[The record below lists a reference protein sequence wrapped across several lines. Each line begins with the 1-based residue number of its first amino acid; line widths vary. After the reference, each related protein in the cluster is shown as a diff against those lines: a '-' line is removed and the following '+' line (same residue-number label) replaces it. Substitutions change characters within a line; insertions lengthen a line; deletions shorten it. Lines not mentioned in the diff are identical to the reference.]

1 MKTPRPIPQGPKSVR
16 SSSTFASD
24 TELVARQRLQRTSVG
39 AEVRNVRVIVV
50 DDDGFTRMLLCSTV
64 RELGHEVAAEEA
76 DVTSAM
82 DAARQTRPDTAIVDL
97 DFGRGP
103 SGIDLAHGLRTL
115 LPRIGIVI
123 LTGYADPRLLGH
135 SGELPAASVY
145 LVKRS
150 VQDQTVLDAALHI
163 SVDPRSSSYLEALPQ
178 KESIGR
184 KRRLSDSQI
193 QIMRLVADGFTNTEI
208 AKRQHVAVST
218 VEKSISRLAD
228 QLGIQVSP
236 QVNHR
241 VLITQAYFRL
251 AGAR

>member
-1 MKTPRPIPQGPKSVR
+1 MQTPRPIPQGTQNVR

-24 TELVARQRLQRTSVG
+24 TGLITQHQPQRTTVE

-64 RELGHEVAAEEA
+64 RELGHDVAAEEA

-115 LPRIGIVI
+115 IPRIGIVI

-135 SGELPAASVY
+135 TGELPAGSVY

-150 VQDQTVLDAALHI
+150 VQDSTVLDAALQI
-163 SVDPRSSSYLEALPQ
+163 SVDPRSSAYLEALPE
-178 KESIGR
+178 KESIGK
-184 KRRLSDSQI
+184 KRRLSDNQV
-193 QIMRLVADGFTNTEI
+193 QIMRLVAEGFTNPEI
-208 AKRQHVAVST
+208 AKRQHIAVST

-228 QLGIQVSP
+228 QLGLDISP

-251 AGAR
+251 TGAR